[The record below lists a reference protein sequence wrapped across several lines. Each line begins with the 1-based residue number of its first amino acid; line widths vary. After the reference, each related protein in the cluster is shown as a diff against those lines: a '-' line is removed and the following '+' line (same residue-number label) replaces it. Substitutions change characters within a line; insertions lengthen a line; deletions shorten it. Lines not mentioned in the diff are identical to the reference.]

1 MGLIAVTLFHDLHS
15 AWNTRPQSAFYKDR
29 ISNIASERSHYLKT
43 EYITVKTRAYFWK
56 RKYFL
61 LLQIK
66 WTLALLAY

>member
-15 AWNTRPQSAFYKDR
+15 AWNTRPHSAFYKDR

-43 EYITVKTRAYFWK
+43 EYITVKTLAYFWK